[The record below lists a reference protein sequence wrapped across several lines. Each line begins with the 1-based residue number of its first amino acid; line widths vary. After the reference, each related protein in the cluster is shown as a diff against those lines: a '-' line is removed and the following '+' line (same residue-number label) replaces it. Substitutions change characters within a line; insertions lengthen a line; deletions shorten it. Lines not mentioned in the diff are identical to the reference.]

1 MVILGEL
8 GLLEGERSV
17 KGTMA
22 FVPQESWILSDTVR
36 ANVLMDKD
44 MDKQR
49 YDDVI
54 EACCLDVVKIRLHRH
69 NVIPIA
75 LVFLVTKVNQF
86 CGRLLYIYKVCS
98 VGLSLF
104 YRVYVKIDKY
114 ISIGCRNVH

>member
-54 EACCLDVVKIRLHRH
+54 EACCLDVVKIRLYRH

-75 LVFLVTKVNQF
+75 LIFLVTKVN
-86 CGRLLYIYKVCS
+86 
-98 VGLSLF
+98 
-104 YRVYVKIDKY
+104 
-114 ISIGCRNVH
+114 